1 MPQNRRAASPCHSVA
16 DHSADVD
23 ALATAALSALAERR
37 ARGCAFDRAAHLRDL
52 LDASI
57 EPSGS
62 RLPAVAQQMLQ
73 AGVLTETIVDVYV
86 PEVARRLGAAWMA
99 DRVSFVEVTI
109 GAARLQSL
117 ARELLDEPSSQV
129 SRRRGRVA
137 VIVPRGEDHT
147 LGAVV
152 LGSQLRRL
160 GYAVMLH
167 LGDEVDRVVDSL
179 RADRPGTVMISASHR
194 DTLPAIAGLVA
205 AARPVIGGG
214 ATVAVGGP
222 ILEIDDIDVLGLTG
236 ADQVACDPVEALGVA
251 RPCVMAGSPP
261 VRAERLVR

>member
-1 MPQNRRAASPCHSVA
+1 LA
-16 DHSADVD
+16 DGHSADVD
-23 ALATAALSALAERR
+23 ALASAALSALVERR
-37 ARGCAFDRAAHLRDL
+37 AHGPTVNRSAHLRDL
-52 LDASI
+52 FDASI

-62 RLPAVAQQMLQ
+62 RLPVVAHQMLQ
-73 AGVLTETIVDVYV
+73 TGVLTETVIDVYV
-86 PEVARRLGAAWMA
+86 PEVARRLGAAWVA

-109 GAARLQSL
+109 GAARLQAL
-117 ARELLDEPSSQV
+117 ARELLDEPQSQL
-129 SRRRGRVA
+129 RRRGRVA

-152 LGSQLRRL
+152 LGGQLRRL

-167 LGDEVDRVVDSL
+167 LGDELDQVVESL

-194 DTLPAIAGLVA
+194 GTLPAIAGLVA
-205 AARPVIGGG
+205 AARPLIGAG

-222 ILEIDDIDVLGLTG
+222 ILGIEDVDVLHSTG

-251 RPCVMAGSPP
+251 RSCPGSGASA
-261 VRAERLVR
+261 VRAEGLVR